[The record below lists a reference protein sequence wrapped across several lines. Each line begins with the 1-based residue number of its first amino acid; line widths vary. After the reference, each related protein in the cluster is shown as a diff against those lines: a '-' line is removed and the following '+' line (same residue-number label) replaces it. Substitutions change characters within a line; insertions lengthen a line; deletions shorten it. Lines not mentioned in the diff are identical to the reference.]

1 MALFNIA
8 EDANPAVQSGTS
20 EALNQYGR
28 TSMPAQMNGEG
39 LERTP
44 YLNAVGMA
52 KQNVT
57 MPSGAVWSEP
67 GVPFSG
73 TTQGAVWHARYGGSY
88 VEIGGGPNAEF
99 VNIIHQSG
107 SRITIAQDGSITI
120 SSAGDIVLSSDENS
134 VEVFDG
140 AKEGMYK
147 AGYTIGVSG
156 GKTVINSASSID
168 LISGQ
173 DINLLAGGAINLNA
187 GNGIDLSSTR
197 IAMTAKVDTI
207 DLYSEGKLSIE
218 SLTELHVKSG
228 EAMFM
233 QNKSM
238 NIKSAEAL
246 KIGSKSASI
255 LSSDAMNIQG
265 KGLGLSGGGS
275 PIVVVG
281 STIDLN
287 SPGKSVT
294 AEEAAEAKSA
304 NKSALKAPPPYIVDS
319 QQPVSFS
326 AGGISAT
333 DVDDATS

>member
-1 MALFNIA
+1 MATYNIA
-8 EDANPAVQSGTS
+8 EDANPAVQPGVS
-20 EALNQYGR
+20 EVINNYGR
-28 TSMPAQMNGEG
+28 TTLPAQMNGEG

-52 KQNVT
+52 KKDVV
-57 MPSGAVWSEP
+57 MPSGNTWSEP

-73 TTQGAVWHARYGGSY
+73 STQSTMWQARYGGSY

-99 VNIIHQSG
+99 INIIHQSG

-120 SSAGDIVLSSDENS
+120 SSAGDVVLTSDENS
-134 VEVFDG
+134 IEVFDG

-173 DINLLAGGAINLNA
+173 DINLLAGGAINLNS
-187 GNGIDLSSTR
+187 GNGIDLATSR
-197 IAMTAKVDTI
+197 IAMTAKVDSI
-207 DLYSEGKLSIE
+207 DLYAEGKLSIE
-218 SLTELHVKSG
+218 SLTEMHVKSG
-228 EAMFM
+228 E
-233 QNKSM
+233 SL
-238 NIKSAEAL
+238 SVT
-246 KIGSKSASI
+246 SKSTDI
-255 LSSDAMNIQG
+255 LSSEEMNIQG

-287 SPGKSVT
+287 SPGKSVSVT
-294 AEEAAEAKSA
+294 EAKVA
-304 NKSALKAPPPYIVDS
+304 NKSALGAPPAYAVDS
-319 QQPVSFS
+319 QQSVTYSS
-326 AGGISAT
+326 GGISAT
-333 DVDDATS
+333 DVDDSN